1 MFSSF
6 SSSTTLTSLNLSK
19 FNTNNVKDMGYMFS
33 NCCSLTSLDL
43 STFNTDNVNNM
54 NNMFFGCFHFTS
66 LNLSNFNMTNVINM
80 NDMFK
85 ELKKECEIITKDK
98 IILDKI
104 NNIKV

>member
-1 MFSSF
+1 
-6 SSSTTLTSLNLSK
+6 
-19 FNTNNVKDMGYMFS
+19 
-33 NCCSLTSLDL
+33 
-43 STFNTDNVNNM
+43 
-54 NNMFFGCFHFTS
+54 
-66 LNLSNFNMTNVINM
+66 MTNVINM